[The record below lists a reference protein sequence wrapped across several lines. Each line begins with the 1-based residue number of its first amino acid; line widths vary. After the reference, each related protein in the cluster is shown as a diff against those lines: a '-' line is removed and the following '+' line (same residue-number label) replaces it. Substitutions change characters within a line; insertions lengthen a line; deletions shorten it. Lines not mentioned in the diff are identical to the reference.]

1 MVVNF
6 YDTSALMLLDEL
18 FAGLTVVSP
27 FVLTELEQIKTSKDK
42 DEKQKFQA
50 RKAIR
55 KISSSANILFSC
67 PINKDIQKIISK
79 NKFLLDITDH
89 KILADALYNKKKF
102 YNTDELRFI
111 TADLALAN
119 FARQFDKEINVV
131 FIIEKEEEKKTS
143 LWEGC
148 SIYQPDEED
157 MAKLYSNPEENILDA
172 KINEYC
178 EIYEGNELKDIL
190 RWDGTHYVKLKYNN
204 FKNQFLN
211 LNIKPRNTRQKM
223 AFDLLQNNNITVKLL
238 TGVPGGGKDFIML
251 NCALDAINK
260 GIFDKIV
267 YVRNLVPFKDAPEI
281 GFLAGSLEEKI
292 SWGLGPIRSILGEEG
307 LAQFENEGIIEAVNL
322 GFLRGCSFDRTCIY
336 ISEGQNITGGG
347 YKLLVSRCG
356 EGSQLWVN
364 GDFTQTDSKDF
375 EENNGIIRLSNSL
388 KGNPLFGCVNLLE
401 TERSKTA
408 ELAAII

>member
-6 YDTSALMLLDEL
+6 YDTSALMLLNEF
-18 FAGLTVVSP
+18 FAGLTIVSP
-27 FVLTELEQIKTSKDK
+27 FVLAELEQIKTSKNK
-42 DEKQKFQA
+42 DERQKALA
-50 RKAIR
+50 RKAL
-55 KISSSANILFSC
+55 KNISLSSYTHFSF
-67 PINKDIQKIISK
+67 PSEKEIQKIITKSG
-79 NKFLLDITDH
+79 FLFNITDH
-89 KILADALYNKKKF
+89 KILADAVINKRKNYK
-102 YNTDELRFI
+102 NDELKFV
-111 TADLALAN
+111 TADLGLAN
-119 FARQFDKEINVV
+119 FAARFKEIKVI
-131 FIIEKEEEKKTS
+131 FLSEEEEKTV

-148 SIYQPDEED
+148 QKFTPDENT
-157 MAKLYSNPEENILDA
+157 MAKLYSNPEENILKA

-178 EIYEGNELKDIL
+178 EIYEGTELKDIL
-190 RWDGTHYVKLKYNN
+190 RWNGERYAKLKYNN

-211 LNIKPRNTRQKM
+211 LNIKPRNVRQKM
-223 AFDLLQNNNITVKLL
+223 AFDLLQNNDITVKLL

-260 GIFDKIV
+260 GIFDKII

-322 GFLRGCSFDRTCIY
+322 GFLRGCSFDRACIY
-336 ISEGQNITGGG
+336 VSEGQNITGGG